1 MGERHRDTGRETERG
16 KNVLVRLLTGT
27 ERLNVTNDVRSCS
40 ALITQ
45 KIHSKTN
52 GLLKFC
58 HSCQGRRKK
67 SRKKIEIVFICFF
80 LS

>member
-1 MGERHRDTGRETERG
+1 MSGRETQRKRERER
-16 KNVLVRLLTGT
+16 KIVIVRLLTGT

-67 SRKKIEIVFICFF
+67 AERK
-80 LS
+80 